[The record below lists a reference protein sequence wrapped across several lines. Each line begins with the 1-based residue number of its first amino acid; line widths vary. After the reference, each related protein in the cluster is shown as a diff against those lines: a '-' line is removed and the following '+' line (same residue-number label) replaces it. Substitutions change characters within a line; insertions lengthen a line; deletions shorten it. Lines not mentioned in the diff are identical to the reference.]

1 MATVNHPKEMRS
13 VRFQADLSPV
23 EAAILDELKA
33 QLDFRSNAELL
44 TEALSIL
51 AWVVRERRKDRTIVC
66 LDERNTVRELVS
78 AFVERLVRQFDLP
91 HVNVE
96 WTPEQLLSLNKL
108 LTQEPT
114 DPSERLITAMKRGR

>member
-51 AWVVRERRKDRTIVC
+51 AWVVRERRKDRTIVS